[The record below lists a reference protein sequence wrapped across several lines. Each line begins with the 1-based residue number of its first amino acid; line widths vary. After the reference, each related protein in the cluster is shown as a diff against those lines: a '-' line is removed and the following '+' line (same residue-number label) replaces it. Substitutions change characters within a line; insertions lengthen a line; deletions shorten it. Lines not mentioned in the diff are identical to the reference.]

1 MDENNTKELFNYD
14 ENDEIAD
21 EVYFSDKSD
30 VIEKAMERQ
39 KTNTERLDEEEREMM
54 TEEGLGLDDQ
64 GDVSVEEESY
74 KVTSISEAFLRG
86 ECAIK
91 NEASKTEIKFEY
103 RGQQYK
109 GICIQKMPKGR
120 WDYVFLVKPIV
131 RGRKAAEAE
140 KTLKKICVNEAT
152 LL

>member
-1 MDENNTKELFNYD
+1 
-14 ENDEIAD
+14 
-21 EVYFSDKSD
+21 
-30 VIEKAMERQ
+30 MERQ
-39 KTNTERLDEEEREMM
+39 KTNSERLDEEEREMM
-54 TEEGLGLDDQ
+54 SEEGLEPDE
-64 GDVSVEEESY
+64 SEETNAEEDSY

-86 ECAIK
+86 ECNIK

-120 WDYVFLVKPIV
+120 WDYIFLVKPIV
-131 RGRKAAEAE
+131 RGRKASEVE
-140 KTLKKICVNEAT
+140 KTLKKICVNEAV